1 MTNQEMLNAYNG
13 LNYFQ
18 EKETKIYKENGKKIL
33 SGKIKLSYAINKNK
47 IHLANALKP
56 YEDTRNELM
65 EEYRDLKKE
74 EKAVAEERKR
84 AEQEKRAPRDV
95 DIILKEGKDVK
106 ELNGKLQELMNLESD
121 LEVCKVPL
129 EELFGLDIGSWE
141 LSAFMFMIED

>member
-47 IHLANALKP
+47 ILLANALKP
-56 YEDTRNELM
+56 YEDTRNGLM

-84 AEQEKRAPRDV
+84 A
-95 DIILKEGKDVK
+95 KEGKDVK